1 MLKKNFRIYTV
12 IHDAIKEKTDKLG
25 IPKTDYIRMV
35 IARYVFSDVLFEK
48 WCNENSV
55 SLNIWEG
62 QKSIPPFDDS
72 TMDSFFETG
81 EQISAWKEGKFLKR
95 PLELKTTEP
104 VTLTIEDDIYNTF
117 IEKIGKLSPI
127 VVLTV
132 MFLMDLADPALVE
145 WYTSLNDLE
154 VELL

>member
-12 IHDAIKEKTDKLG
+12 IYDAIKEKTDKL
-25 IPKTDYIRMV
+25 KVSKSDYIRMV

-48 WCNENSV
+48 WCTENSV

-62 QKSIPPFDDS
+62 QKSVPPFDDS

-104 VTLTIEDDIYNTF
+104 VAIHIEEDLYNTF
-117 IEKIGKLSPI
+117 TEKIGKLSPI

-145 WYTSLNDLE
+145 WYISLNDLE